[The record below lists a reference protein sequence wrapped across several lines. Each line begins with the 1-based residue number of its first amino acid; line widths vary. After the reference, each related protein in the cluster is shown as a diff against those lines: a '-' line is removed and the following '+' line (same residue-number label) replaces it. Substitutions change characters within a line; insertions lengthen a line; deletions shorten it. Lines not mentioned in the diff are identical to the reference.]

1 MRAPEFWKLPP
12 NCPDW
17 RATLLAPCGH
27 LYKHLTARR
36 LSRGNPEK
44 LKIPVICIG
53 NINVGGV
60 GKTPTVIWLAQLMR
74 EKGHIPHVISKG
86 YGGTTKSPIQVDAKK
101 HNASDVGDEP
111 LLIAA
116 FSDVWVGV
124 DRMLTARTA
133 QNAGATILIL
143 DDGHQDPHIFKDF
156 SVIVIDSDYG
166 FGNEKCLPAGPL
178 REPITTGLSRAD
190 ACIILGENTNTSLC
204 AALGNLQKFC
214 AKLQPLETGMNW
226 SNVRVLAFA
235 GIGNPLKFFSTLENL
250 GATVIHKEQ
259 LDDHQKLSSRLLTRL
274 YKDAQAQSAQ
284 LVTTE
289 KDAVRLPVEFRSKV
303 IALPVRLIIPDTEAF
318 FKILLNKIPALRIF

>member
-1 MRAPEFWKLPP
+1 MRAPEFWKNSPQNP
-12 NCPDW
+12 GW
-17 RATLLAPCGH
+17 QAKLLAPCGH
-27 LYKHLTARR
+27 LYSHLTARR
-36 LSRGNPEK
+36 LSLGKPEK
-44 LKIPVICIG
+44 LNIPVVCIG

-74 EKGHIPHVISKG
+74 KKGHIPHVISKG
-86 YGGTTKSPIQVDAKK
+86 YGRTAKGSVHVNAKK

-116 FSDVWVGV
+116 FSDVWVGP
-124 DRMLTARTA
+124 DRMLTARAA
-133 QNAGATILIL
+133 QDAGATILIL

-178 REPITTGLSRAD
+178 REPIATGLSRAD
-190 ACIILGENTNTSLC
+190 ACFIVGNNANSSLR
-204 AALGNLQKFC
+204 AALGNLQKFS

-235 GIGNPLKFFSTLENL
+235 GIGHPVKFFSTLKTL
-250 GATVIHKEQ
+250 GAIVVRGEQ

-274 YKDAQAQSAQ
+274 YEEAKAQNAQ

-289 KDAVRLPVEFRSKV
+289 KDAIRLPIEFRSKV
-303 IALPVRLIIPDTEAF
+303 IALPVRLSMPDTESF
-318 FKILLNKIPALRIF
+318 YDILLHKIPELRLS